1 MLCSVED
8 MGAALESVT
17 IILPTYENLFDMAYP
32 LPKMDLVAVPDFEA
46 GAMENWGLL
55 LFRETT
61 LLASRQSSSIDTLRE
76 VTLTIAHEMSH
87 MVSRLRSTPSQIC
100 AVLSQQPWPP
110 L

>member
-8 MGAALESVT
+8 MGTALESVT

-55 LFRETT
+55 VFRETT
-61 LLASRQSSSIDTLRE
+61 LLASKQSSSMDTLRE

-87 MVSRLRSTPSQIC
+87 MVSRLGG
-100 AVLSQQPWPP
+100 
-110 L
+110 